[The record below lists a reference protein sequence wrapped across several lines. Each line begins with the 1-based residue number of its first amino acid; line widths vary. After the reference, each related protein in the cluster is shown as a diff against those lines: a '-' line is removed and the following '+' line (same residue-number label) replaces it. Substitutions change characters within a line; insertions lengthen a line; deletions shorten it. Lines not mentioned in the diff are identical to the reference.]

1 MGHSAREWTMTDE
14 TLNSRKACAEDLAD
28 LLTLERR
35 AFTELNQ
42 GRYPQELVE
51 SAAREIRMI
60 TPALIDEGHFF
71 VLTTPDRRIA
81 ACGGWSQELPAYA
94 DDLEHG
100 HAEIRRDTGV
110 VQDRDVLLRHDPS
123 DDQGDVEVGLVEG
136 GEHRGGEGEMAGV
149 VHRQPDRVGV
159 LLLGRGDDRRRGL
172 AEAEVDDLHARVAQ
186 DAGDDLDPAVVAV
199 EPELGQ
205 DDPDGVLRGV
215 VGVGHQTIACST

>member
-1 MGHSAREWTMTDE
+1 MGHPAREWTMTDE
-14 TLNSRKACAEDLAD
+14 TLNSRKACAEDLAE

-94 DDLEHG
+94 DDLEHPPE
-100 HAEIRRDTGV
+100 HIQRDTGV
-110 VQDRDVLLRHDPS
+110 VRSMFVLP
-123 DDQGDVEVGLVEG
+123 
-136 GEHRGGEGEMAGV
+136 EMA
-149 VHRQPDRVGV
+149 
-159 LLLGRGDDRRRGL
+159 RRGL
-172 AEAEVDDLHARVAQ
+172 GRRMMALIEDDARAHGIRRLSLSATRMGEPLYRACGFRPGDAEVFSLSGGRKIIGLQMEKVLADETSRPDTDRVAGT
-186 DAGDDLDPAVVAV
+186 AA
-199 EPELGQ
+199 
-205 DDPDGVLRGV
+205 
-215 VGVGHQTIACST
+215 